1 MKSKQIRRQV
11 TANGYR
17 AGAAIV
23 TVVAFVGALG
33 APIKWD

>member
-1 MKSKQIRRQV
+1 MSAKQIRTRV

-17 AGAAIV
+17 VGATII
-23 TVVAFVGALG
+23 TVVAFAGALG